1 MIGQGILNSDWLLQR
16 LFSHNKLGNDLSI
29 KKHNQAIC
37 DKLPDIWGGGGG
49 EKQRE
54 LSINNNK
61 PSFQR
66 YPIEVSCSLFR
77 ILSES

>member
-49 EKQRE
+49 GGRGETT
-54 LSINNNK
+54 
-61 PSFQR
+61 
-66 YPIEVSCSLFR
+66 R
-77 ILSES
+77 IKY

>member
-37 DKLPDIWGGGGG
+37 DKLPDIWGGGG
-49 EKQRE
+49 EETTR
-54 LSINNNK
+54 IN
-61 PSFQR
+61 
-66 YPIEVSCSLFR
+66 Y
-77 ILSES
+77 